1 MTEVQVSA
9 QVPTSSYRSPVDA
22 ALSLKSEPEAYDK
35 DKDRRA
41 LVGALKEQ
49 FLINRLVAASQAET
63 NRNLGLQVLF
73 NRMEHM
79 SDKMLLKTIKVL
91 SEMGALDLT
100 ALTGTPVPG
109 GRTPMVSI
117 QQVVGP
123 PGGGSQP
130 ASNPVKDTGMLLEA
144 YEHLTSYL
152 RGKAIHQIEQAGKAD
167 KESQRSC
174 S

>member
-9 QVPTSSYRSPVDA
+9 QVRNSSYCSPVDA
-22 ALSLKSEPEAYDK
+22 KSEPEAYDK

-41 LVGALKEQ
+41 VVGALKEQ
-49 FLINRLVAASQAET
+49 FLINRLVAATQAET
-63 NRNLGLQVLF
+63 NRNLGLQLLF

-100 ALTGTPVPG
+100 ALTGTTVPG

-117 QQVVGP
+117 QQAFGLPRVGY
-123 PGGGSQP
+123 QP
-130 ASNPVKDTGMLLEA
+130 ASNPVKDTGMVLEA
-144 YEHLTSYL
+144 YEHFTSYL
-152 RGKAIHQIEQAGKAD
+152 RGKAIHQIEQAGKA
-167 KESQRSC
+167 S
-174 S
+174 

>member
-1 MTEVQVSA
+1 
-9 QVPTSSYRSPVDA
+9 
-22 ALSLKSEPEAYDK
+22 
-35 DKDRRA
+35 
-41 LVGALKEQ
+41 
-49 FLINRLVAASQAET
+49 
-63 NRNLGLQVLF
+63 
-73 NRMEHM
+73 MEHM

-100 ALTGTPVPG
+100 ALTGTAVPG

-117 QQVVGP
+117 QQAVGLP
-123 PGGGSQP
+123 RGGSQP

-167 KESQRSC
+167 KESQRS
-174 S
+174 

>member
-1 MTEVQVSA
+1 MSETQVSA
-9 QVPTSSYRSPVDA
+9 QISASSYRSPVDA
-22 ALSLKSEPEAYDK
+22 ALSLKSEPQPYDK

-41 LVGALKEQ
+41 LIGALRDQ

-91 SEMGALDLT
+91 SEIGALDLT

-117 QQVVGP
+117 QQAVGLP
-123 PGGGSQP
+123 RVGSQP
-130 ASNPVKDTGMLLEA
+130 ASNPVKGTGMLLEA
-144 YEHLTSYL
+144 YEHLTSSL
-152 RGKAIHQIEQAGKAD
+152 GG
-167 KESQRSC
+167 
-174 S
+174 

>member
-9 QVPTSSYRSPVDA
+9 QVSTSSYRSAVGA
-22 ALSLKSEPEAYDK
+22 ALSLKSELETYDK

-49 FLINRLVAASQAET
+49 FLINRLVAATQAET
-63 NRNLGLQVLF
+63 NRNLGLQLLF

-100 ALTGTPVPG
+100 ALTGTTVPG

-144 YEHLTSYL
+144 YEHFTSYL

-167 KESQRSC
+167 KESQRS
-174 S
+174 